1 VRVGWDERLSAAWD
15 RSLDAAQPVVR
26 LVRDRV
32 GRTGRRGPYPEPV
45 KVPYVRGG
53 TPLRSLLLRPALLG
67 LVASLAIVV
76 GASLPSSPF
85 TLKSVPGAWYF
96 GVPAQQVVPGSQPPG
111 QALFFG
117 VVAVYAG
124 MILMLRVWYDIVKIC
139 SSHPGIPVARLVP
152 VFAAW
157 MAPLLFVAPLF
168 SRDLYSYA
176 AQGWMMSHHI
186 NPYTYGPS
194 VVGQGPFVGLVDA
207 MWRNVGSPYGPV
219 FLEIAGWVV
228 SATGHNE
235 LLSVEGLRL
244 VALVGTVAFAWAVP
258 DIARSFGRDGATA
271 FALAALNPLVL
282 LHLVGGGHNDALMLG
297 FLVPGYALA
306 RRRHPVAGIV
316 VCAVGAAVKVPALIG
331 VVYIG
336 WEWAGPGR
344 SVRQRVRP
352 VAIALALSLA
362 IMGALSEIAGLGW
375 GWISGLSN
383 PDTVRSWFAPA
394 TAVGLSA
401 GKIVALVGLGDHT
414 HALLTLARGTGLL
427 VAAVVSV
434 VLLLRSEQIGPLRA
448 LGWSLIVI
456 VVLSPVV
463 QPWYA
468 AWGFVFLA
476 PVVEGAAR
484 RAVVIFSGVTCFV
497 GLPGAKVLVR
507 ELGAANPLA
516 VGAAVAALLGI
527 VAVILLPRLRRG
539 RGAEEIGAPAA

>member
-1 VRVGWDERLSAAWD
+1 MRAGFPEWLFAAG
-15 RSLDAAQPVVR
+15 
-26 LVRDRV
+26 
-32 GRTGRRGPYPEPV
+32 GRTYESLLTRVAHVGKQVQRRRRSQPELV
-45 KVPYVRGG
+45 KTPYVAGATR
-53 TPLRSLLLRPALLG
+53 LRPLLLRPALLG
-67 LVASLAIVV
+67 LLASLAIVV

-96 GVPAQQVVPGSQPPG
+96 GVPAQQVVPGSQAPG
-111 QALFFG
+111 QGLFLG
-117 VVAVYAG
+117 VVAVYGG
-124 MILMLRVWYDIVKIC
+124 MILMLRVWYDIVRIC
-139 SSHPGIPVARLVP
+139 SKHPGIPVSRLVP

-157 MAPLLFVAPLF
+157 AMPLLFVAPLF

-194 VVGQGPFVGLVDA
+194 VVGQGPFVGLVDT
-207 MWRNVGSPYGPV
+207 MWQNVGSPYGPV
-219 FLEIAGWVV
+219 FLVVAGWIV
-228 SATGHNE
+228 SLTGHNE
-235 LLSVEGLRL
+235 LMSVEGLRL
-244 VALVGTVAFAWAVP
+244 VALLGTVAFAWAVP
-258 DIARSFGRDGATA
+258 VIARSFGRDGATA

-297 FLVPGYALA
+297 FLVPAYALA
-306 RRRHPVAGIV
+306 RRGHPVVGIL

-344 SVRQRVRP
+344 SVRQRVGP
-352 VAIALALSLA
+352 VATAFAMSLA
-362 IMGALSEIAGLGW
+362 VMGVLSEAAGLGW

-394 TAVGLSA
+394 TAIGLFS
-401 GKIVALVGLGDHT
+401 GKVVSLVGLGNHT
-414 HALLTLARGTGLL
+414 HALLTLARGTGLS
-427 VAAVVSV
+427 VAAVVSL

-507 ELGAANPLA
+507 ELGVANPLL
-516 VGAAVAALLGI
+516 VGAAVVALLGI

-539 RGAEEIGAPAA
+539 RQGEELGATAT